1 MFSRYWTEIIVIGI
15 LPLLTLI
22 CLNYGIYLKIIK
34 SAKFRKLNDGFNM
47 RFSSKKHQLAAK
59 ATKKGRAK
67 SISQQ
72 DISEDWTD
80 NE

>member
-22 CLNYGIYLKIIK
+22 CLNYGIYLKIRK
-34 SAKFRKLNDGFNM
+34 SAKFRKLNDGFIM
-47 RFSSKKHQLAAK
+47 RFSSKRKVPQK
-59 ATKKGRAK
+59 NSKKNGT
-67 SISQQ
+67 SLSQQ
-72 DISEDWTD
+72 DISEDWSDND